1 MEYIKSRWSSGSN
14 DKVQDSKSQEVETSY
29 NSVTYTNSDVS
40 QAQNPIIIS
49 TTHGHPPQIAILHE
63 VRNPSVKVTSDMTSP
78 ADSFHSVVSSFHNEK
93 REGKVNFAF
102 TGSSD
107 ANMNNQVHHQH
118 QQQQQQ
124 SQPQHPHPQ
133 NQ

>member
-14 DKVQDSKSQEVETSY
+14 DKVEDSKSKEAETSY
-29 NSVTYTNSDVS
+29 NTVTYTNSDIR

-49 TTHGHPPQIAILHE
+49 TQHGPTQIAILHE

-78 ADSFHSVVSSFHNEK
+78 TDSFHSVVSSFHNDK
-93 REGKVNFAF
+93 REGKVNLAFA
-102 TGSSD
+102 GSS
-107 ANMNNQVHHQH
+107 ANMNNQVHHQ

-124 SQPQHPHPQ
+124 SQLQNPHPQ